1 MNRLFEK
8 AGKML
13 RDNRRRRKLLG
24 LATVAGAVVA
34 VVCTAL
40 LMYPAHAITGGDT
53 LRNAIN
59 DDSAVFWR
67 PAGSGDDS
75 WGKAGGSPVDA
86 DAELRLRVAFTL
98 PAGTLADG
106 TTLQYKLPSSV
117 RPDTSAGAVKG
128 DVYAS
133 PTVGDASRAGANAI
147 GSYSLD
153 GDVLTLAFND
163 NVATANAGSTKSD
176 ASSDAS
182 GDAKTAGALSGLWT
196 LTSGLNSSTAMTTGL
211 RRSTSTMR

>member
-8 AGKML
+8 AGRML
-13 RDNRRRRKLLG
+13 RDNRRRRRLLG

-67 PAGSGDDS
+67 PAGAGDAAWAKTD
-75 WGKAGGSPVDA
+75 GGSALDA
-86 DAELRLRVAFTL
+86 ASELRLRVAFKL

-106 TTLQYKLPSSV
+106 TTLQYRLPSSV
-117 RPDTSAGAVKG
+117 HPDMSAGALKG
-128 DVYAS
+128 DVFAS
-133 PTVGDASRAGANAI
+133 PTVGDASRPRRPAPRSDPRPLLPPRATRTRRRAGTAHRRA
-147 GSYSLD
+147 GPRSWSRR
-153 GDVLTLAFND
+153 
-163 NVATANAGSTKSD
+163 ATSPAT
-176 ASSDAS
+176 
-182 GDAKTAGALSGLWT
+182 WT
-196 LTSGLNSSTAMTTGL
+196 
-211 RRSTSTMR
+211 STSASAT